1 MKVRTSN
8 IKVDFSALFEYATEG
23 ILVTDDKGIIVLAN
37 PAVERLFQYPEGGLV
52 GLPVET
58 LIPNRYKSKHSSHR
72 EHFNQSPHPRRMGI
86 GLDLYGMK
94 RNGEEFPVEVSLS
107 PFHTDEGE
115 FVIAFIVDYTI
126 RKRHEDAILEQK
138 KDLEDLAKALKTSNE
153 DLENFAY
160 ISSHDLQEP
169 LRKIR
174 SFSDML
180 LNNESE
186 GISAEGKDYL
196 ARIQNAA
203 SRMQTLIQDL
213 LTFSRLTSRA
223 KGIETVDLNNVV
235 REVLSDLEL
244 AISQS
249 DAKITVGKMPIIKA
263 EPTQMRQ
270 LFQNLISNALKFRQE
285 HTVPEISIQ
294 QKTPALGP
302 DFVEISVKDN
312 GIGFN
317 EKYHDKIFTIFQR
330 LEGKKYEGTGIG
342 LAICRKIALR
352 HGGNITA
359 SSQPGEGAEFT
370 FILAKNPKIIDP
382 I

>member
-1 MKVRTSN
+1 VRNSN
-8 IKVDFSALFEYATEG
+8 IKVDFSALFEFATEG
-23 ILVTDDKGIIVLAN
+23 IIVTNDKGLIVLAN
-37 PAVERLFQYPEGGLV
+37 PAAERLFQYKEGELL

-58 LIPNRYKSKHSSHR
+58 LIPKRYQGKHSSHR

-86 GLDLYGMK
+86 GLDLYGLK
-94 RNGEEFPVEVSLS
+94 KSGEEFPVEVSLS
-107 PFHTDEGE
+107 PFHTEEGE
-115 FVIAFIVDYTI
+115 FVIAFIVDYTV
-126 RKRHEDAILEQK
+126 RKRHEDAILQQK
-138 KDLEDLAKALKTSNE
+138 RDLEDLAKALKTSNE
-153 DLENFAY
+153 ELENFAY
-160 ISSHDLQEP
+160 VSSHDLQEP

-180 LNNESE
+180 LNNDAEQL
-186 GISAEGKDYL
+186 SAEGKDYL

-223 KGIETVDLNNVV
+223 KGFETVDLNTVV
-235 REVLSDLEL
+235 HEVLSDLEV
-244 AISQS
+244 AIKMSN
-249 DAKITVGKMPIIKA
+249 AKIHIGALPSIQA

-270 LFQNLISNALKFRQE
+270 MFQNLISNALKFRKE
-285 HTVPEISIQ
+285 DTAPEIAIQ
-294 QKTPALGP
+294 QKTPAAGP
-302 DFVEISVKDN
+302 EFVEISVKDN

-342 LAICRKIALR
+342 LAICRKIAIR

-359 SSQPGEGAEFT
+359 SSQPGEGAEFVFT
-370 FILAKNPKIIDP
+370 LAKSPKIIDP
-382 I
+382 F